1 MSISAGHRSCTKP
14 SLQRDVMSQRPHPPA
29 AVLFDMDGLLVD
41 TEPLWFMAESTVMAR
56 MGVRWEQA
64 DQSALIGGP
73 MSRAVA
79 YMIGRAGGGHDALEV
94 ARSLKSEMA
103 SLLAKGPIA
112 WMPGARELVVSL
124 RQAGIP
130 RALVSSSGRDLV
142 NHVLAVV
149 LDEVG
154 DDVFDLSVAG
164 DEVEHTK
171 PHPAPYLFAAAKLG
185 VSARHC
191 VVLEDSRTGVT
202 SGLAAGC
209 HVVAVPHATSHGE
222 PIVAA
227 ELGSDLEEAARERLS
242 TASSL
247 HDLTVETLADLVS
260 GNRGQN
266 VQSRGPESRP

>member
-1 MSISAGHRSCTKP
+1 M
-14 SLQRDVMSQRPHPPA
+14 LQRPHRPA

-56 MGVRWEQA
+56 MGVQWEPA

-73 MSRAVA
+73 MSRAVT
-79 YMIGRAGGGHDALEV
+79 YMIDRAGGGYDAAEV

-103 SLLAKGPIA
+103 SLLVAGPIA

-149 LDEVG
+149 LAEVG
-154 DDVFDLSVAG
+154 DDAFDLSVAG
-164 DEVEHTK
+164 DEVERTK
-171 PHPAPYLFAAAKLG
+171 PHPAPYLEAASRLG

-209 HVVAVPHATSHGE
+209 HVVAVSHATSGSP

-227 ELGSDLEEAARERLS
+227 ELGPELVEAARERLT
-242 TASSL
+242 TATSL
-247 HDLTVETLADLVS
+247 HDLTVEVLAALV
-260 GNRGQN
+260 GGDGRQD
-266 VQSRGPESRP
+266 V

>member
-1 MSISAGHRSCTKP
+1 MQVDDQVWRQV
-14 SLQRDVMSQRPHPPA
+14 LQRDVMLQGPRLPA

-56 MGVRWEQA
+56 MGVQWEPA

-79 YMIGRAGGGHDALEV
+79 YMIDRAGGGHDALEV

-103 SLLAKGPIA
+103 SLLAEGPID

-130 RALVSSSGRDLV
+130 RALVSASGRDLV
-142 NHVLAVV
+142 NHVLAMVFA
-149 LDEVG
+149 EVG

-171 PHPAPYLFAAAKLG
+171 PHPAPYLEAAAKLG

-191 VVLEDSRTGVT
+191 VVLEDSQTGVT

-209 HVVAVPHATSHGE
+209 HVVAVPHGPSDAG
-222 PIVAA
+222 PIVVA
-227 ELGSDLEEAARERLS
+227 ELGPELEEAARQRLS
-242 TASSL
+242 TVRSL
-247 HDLTVETLADLVS
+247 HDLTVETLADLFG

-266 VQSRGPESRP
+266 VESRGSEGRP